1 MHDVRRPSRGFTL
14 IELLVVLTILGVML
28 GIGIPSFRD
37 FVANQAV
44 KSASFDL
51 ATAMVLARSE
61 AIKRNAEVTLEP
73 ADDGWQAGWFI
84 AAPGDPDRLL
94 HDHPAVPGARID
106 GPADV
111 TYLPNGRT
119 KGVNLPSF
127 DIAAGDGDEAR
138 CVAVDLSGRPKQTS
152 STCRTP

>member
-1 MHDVRRPSRGFTL
+1 MVSRRQRGVTL
-14 IELLVVLTILGVML
+14 PELLTVLVLLSIVAAMAA
-28 GIGIPSFRD
+28 PSYSAL
-37 FVANQAV
+37 VATMRAR
-44 KSASFDL
+44 SAGTDL
-51 ATAMVLARSE
+51 YTALNLARSE